1 MDRKKSKGMIGYQ
14 QFPMWL
20 ASEQSLVI
28 TNNQHLQR
36 NSIRQARDCSFPNQ
50 DLFVRVLDARQVS
63 VHPPPRLL
71 VLNIRRTAYF
81 VLVFHGSSRFLN
93 PISSPFYRFQFLFL
107 HIIR

>member
-20 ASEQSLVI
+20 ASEQSLV
-28 TNNQHLQR
+28 

-81 VLVFHGSSRFLN
+81 VLVFHGSS
-93 PISSPFYRFQFLFL
+93 
-107 HIIR
+107 